1 MEREPF
7 EYAIK
12 KDVRNNPIVLEV
24 DEARQ
29 RELWKSVGV
38 AGFLVVVLLFSAWQ
52 HFELLRHGYQIEEM
66 QRDRAAEEEAGRRL
80 RLEIETLKSPK
91 RIEALATQRLHLVA
105 PSQDEAIVL
114 ERVLP
119 ADPPAKS
126 VVARR

>member
-105 PSQDEAIVL
+105 PSQDDAIVL